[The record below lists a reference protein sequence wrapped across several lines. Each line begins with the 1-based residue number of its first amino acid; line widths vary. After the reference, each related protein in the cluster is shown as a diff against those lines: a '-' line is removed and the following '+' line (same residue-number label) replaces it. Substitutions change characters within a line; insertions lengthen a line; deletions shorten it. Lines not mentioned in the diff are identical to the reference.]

1 MPLKLLMAI
10 LGIVTEL
17 RMKKSRKRGAISGK
31 FNGRQCQLNFA
42 FSYGQKM
49 SEFSKV
55 WIAFQAADG
64 HSEKDSLKC
73 GNCQCQIS

>member
-17 RMKKSRKRGAISGK
+17 RKTEKNPEQREQSLASLTEGK
-31 FNGRQCQLNFA
+31 CQLNFA

-49 SEFSKV
+49 SEFSKF
-55 WIAFQAADG
+55 WIAFLARAKQ
-64 HSEKDSLKC
+64 SRWTF
-73 GNCQCQIS
+73 

>member
-10 LGIVTEL
+10 LGIATEL
-17 RMKKSRKRGAISGK
+17 RKTEKKSRKKGAISGK

-55 WIAFQAADG
+55 WIAFLARAKQ
-64 HSEKDSLKC
+64 SRWTF
-73 GNCQCQIS
+73 

>member
-1 MPLKLLMAI
+1 
-10 LGIVTEL
+10 
-17 RMKKSRKRGAISGK
+17 MKKSRKRGAISGK

-55 WIAFQAADG
+55 WIAFLARQSKADG

-73 GNCQCQIS
+73 GNCQYQIS

>member
-10 LGIVTEL
+10 LGIVTEF
-17 RMKKSRKRGAISGK
+17 RKNARIPEKGGAILGK
-31 FNGRQCQLNFA
+31 FNGRKCLLNFA

-55 WIAFQAADG
+55 WIAFLARAKQ
-64 HSEKDSLKC
+64 SRWTL
-73 GNCQCQIS
+73 